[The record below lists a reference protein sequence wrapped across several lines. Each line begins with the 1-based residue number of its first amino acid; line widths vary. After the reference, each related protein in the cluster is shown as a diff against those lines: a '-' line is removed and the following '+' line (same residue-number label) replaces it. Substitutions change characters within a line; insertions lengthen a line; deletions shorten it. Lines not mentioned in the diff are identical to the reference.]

1 MEVAECCRKG
11 RKHCRKR
18 RNCSL
23 RAISPFPTVFSKHL
37 YCRHEKK
44 KRTCLGKA
52 FSNMVLTFDIKQ
64 KETFFLEAAFRR
76 CVEKRKEYQL

>member
-1 MEVAECCRKG
+1 MEVAECFRKG

-23 RAISPFPTVFSKHL
+23 RAISPFPTVFSKRL

-44 KRTCLGKA
+44 KEL
-52 FSNMVLTFDIKQ
+52 VW
-64 KETFFLEAAFRR
+64 
-76 CVEKRKEYQL
+76 EKRSVTWF